1 MLPSHFIA
9 TRHDPGGTMR
19 IGLVVDSAC
28 DLPLDYLE
36 RNGIHLLPITVRI
49 GQAVLADHRNE
60 EATLQFLNTHLA
72 ERGFEA
78 ETTPFSVQ
86 QIRDLFVSQFAIEYD
101 YVFCMT
107 ITKTRSPV
115 YENVNQ
121 ASFAILNDYRP
132 VRSAAGINTPFALRV
147 IDTLNLFAAQ
157 GITAVE
163 AVRMRDAGEPA
174 PKIRT
179 RLEHLALHTH
189 GYLIPRDLN
198 YLRARTRVRGDR
210 SVSFLSA
217 TLGTALDI
225 KPVLHCNRGETGP
238 VAKIKGYENAA
249 QKLLE
254 FTARKAGAGSGEG
267 LLTPTVCLSYGGDL
281 AELRALPGYERLV
294 DTCREH
300 NVELFESVM
309 SLTGMVNVGKGALVV
324 GFAAEKA
331 DFTA

>member
-179 RLEHLALHTH
+179 WLEHLALHTH

>member
-1 MLPSHFIA
+1 
-9 TRHDPGGTMR
+9 MR
-19 IGLVVDSAC
+19 IGIVVDSAC
-28 DLPLDYLE
+28 DLPLEYLE
-36 RNGIHLLPITVRI
+36 RHDIHLLPITVRI

-60 EATLQFLNTHLA
+60 QATLQFLHTHLA

-78 ETTPFSVQ
+78 ETTPYTVQ
-86 QIRDLFVSQFAIEYD
+86 QVRDLFVSQLVIDYD

-115 YENVNQ
+115 YENANQ
-121 ASFAILNDYRP
+121 ASFAILNDYKP

-163 AVRMRDAGEPA
+163 AVRLRAAGEGA
-174 PKIRT
+174 PKIRA

-249 QKLLE
+249 QKLFE
-254 FTARKAGAGSGEG
+254 FTANKAESG
-267 LLTPTVCLSYGGDL
+267 LLTPTVCVSYGGEL
-281 AELRALPGYERLV
+281 SELRALPGYERLREA
-294 DTCREH
+294 CRNS

-309 SLTGMVNVGKGALVV
+309 SLTGMVNVGKGAVVV
-324 GFAAEKA
+324 GFAAEQA
-331 DFTA
+331 DFKG